1 MPLRHQVAPPT
12 PWAKSLAEPQIHET
26 AFVHSFSNLIG
37 DVQVGSG
44 VMIAPGTS
52 IRADEGTP
60 FFIGENTNIQDGVV
74 IHGLEQGRVLGDNQ
88 QNYSVWIGKNTC
100 ITHMALIHGPAYV
113 GDNCFIGFRSTI
125 FNAHIGNGCIVMMH
139 VLIQDVEIPPG
150 KYVPSGSVITMQ
162 QQADRLPDVRPE
174 DQAFAAHVVHINDA
188 LRIGYRCVENP
199 NCISSVRQDPSRPVM
214 GNGHQPEHNAGFG
227 HAATNGTPSTLD
239 PTIVD
244 RVRSLLAQGYQIGT
258 EHADPRRFKT
268 SSWQSC
274 TPFASQQERDVLA
287 SLEACLQEHQG
298 EYVRL
303 LGIDRAAR
311 RRVLEVLIQTPGG
324 KPAGL
329 GSGGHT
335 PSIAAASASSNSFAS
350 NSFAST
356 PSSPSQGA
364 GAIPSAVVNQ
374 VQSLLSQG
382 YHIGVE
388 YASARRFKTGSWQNG
403 TPIQGHN
410 LSQAIG
416 ALEAQLRSY
425 PKCYVRI
432 IGIDPKAKRRLSETL
447 VQTP

>member
-1 MPLRHQVAPPT
+1 
-12 PWAKSLAEPQIHET
+12 
-26 AFVHSFSNLIG
+26 
-37 DVQVGSG
+37 
-44 VMIAPGTS
+44 
-52 IRADEGTP
+52 
-60 FFIGENTNIQDGVV
+60 
-74 IHGLEQGRVLGDNQ
+74 
-88 QNYSVWIGKNTC
+88 
-100 ITHMALIHGPAYV
+100 
-113 GDNCFIGFRSTI
+113 
-125 FNAHIGNGCIVMMH
+125 MMH

-199 NCISSVRQDPSRPVM
+199 TCMTSVREDPSRPIM
-214 GNGHQPEHNAGFG
+214 GNGHHGQHSG
-227 HAATNGTPSTLD
+227 HHGSQSTLD
-239 PTIVD
+239 PAILD

-274 TPFASQQERDVLA
+274 TPFDSQQEQDVLA
-287 SLEACLQEHQG
+287 SLQACLQEHQG

-329 GSGGHT
+329 DSGHSQPIAPA
-335 PSIAAASASSNSFAS
+335 PSAPSAASSFSSTAS
-350 NSFAST
+350 
-356 PSSPSQGA
+356 PPSQGS
-364 GAIPSAVVNQ
+364 GAIPADVVNQ
-374 VQSLLSQG
+374 IQSLLSQG

-425 PKCYVRI
+425 LKCYVRI